1 MNLVPVIQNEV
12 SQKKNKYNMLM
23 HVYGIYK
30 NGINEP
36 TCRKKCEALDIENG
50 LVNTVGE
57 GDSRK
62 NGESRIEEAIHATIC
77 KIDSW

>member
-1 MNLVPVIQNEV
+1 
-12 SQKKNKYNMLM
+12 M

-36 TCRKKCEALDIENG
+36 TCRKKCDADIENG

-62 NGESRIEEAIHATIC
+62 NGESRIDIYMLPSV
-77 KIDSW
+77 K